1 VRVLTWT
8 GQQASD
14 ASRGISACGSCE
26 EEKTRRGDA
35 ATEAEP
41 NERKE
46 REREREKKKGRLR
59 PRVGREGVAAPR
71 PVRSFARDRASP
83 VGVGAGDI
91 WDPSSLLVFLS
102 R

>member
-1 VRVLTWT
+1 MRVLTWT

-46 REREREKKKGRLR
+46 REREREKKKDGSAQGSE
-59 PRVGREGVAAPR
+59 GRELPR
-71 PVRSFARDRASP
+71 RGRF
-83 VGVGAGDI
+83 
-91 WDPSSLLVFLS
+91 DPLREIELLRLVLGLATSGIRRLSSCS
-102 R
+102 